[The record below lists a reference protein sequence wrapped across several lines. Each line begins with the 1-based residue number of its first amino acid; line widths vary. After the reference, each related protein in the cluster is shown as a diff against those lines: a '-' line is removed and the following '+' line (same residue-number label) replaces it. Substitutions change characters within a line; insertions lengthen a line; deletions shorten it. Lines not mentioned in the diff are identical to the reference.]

1 MVGAVGEGG
10 DASIAKGNANAL
22 AVAGL
27 VLGLGL
33 VLAFG
38 LRYQDFGAGV
48 ALFGLDVARHC
59 RCDSRRRSVS
69 DEGGGF
75 PGICRAVD

>member
-1 MVGAVGEGG
+1 MNAMVGAVGEGG
-10 DASIAKGNANAL
+10 DANIAKGNANAL

-48 ALFGLDVARHC
+48 GFVAVSIVF
-59 RCDSRRRSVS
+59 DQKSRACPNK
-69 DEGGGF
+69 F
-75 PGICRAVD
+75 A